1 MELNPKERSDLMD
14 NLLEAHGSTID
25 RAVRIWKM
33 HRIPF
38 ILSLVSLVS
47 IIIAIVLVVR
57 STQSTSP
64 ILFSEGT
71 HSSASISAQTKG
83 ILVDIEGAVV
93 NPGVYEIPIGSRID
107 DILQK
112 AGGLRK
118 DADVSLITKTINRAS
133 RLVDGAKIYIPK
145 IGENIIEQNIGTQG
159 QTSTGVS
166 AVGLISVNTA
176 SQAELEVL
184 PGIGPVTATKIIS
197 NRSYQTLE
205 ELVTKKAM
213 SQSLFNK
220 LKEQLSL

>member
-1 MELNPKERSDLMD
+1 MD
-14 NLLEAHGSTID
+14 EILPL
-25 RAVRIWKM
+25 KM
-33 HRIPF
+33 ALKIK
-38 ILSLVSLVS
+38 I
-47 IIIAIVLVVR
+47 
-57 STQSTSP
+57 
-64 ILFSEGT
+64 
-71 HSSASISAQTKG
+71 K
-83 ILVDIEGAVV
+83 
-93 NPGVYEIPIGSRID
+93 
-107 DILQK
+107 
-112 AGGLRK
+112 
-118 DADVSLITKTINRAS
+118 
-133 RLVDGAKIYIPK
+133 LVDGAKIYIPK